1 MIGASI
7 RSAFQN
13 LRLPQVIATLNAN
26 SNKIEVGLVEEIY
39 PDKANTDALQEITS
53 TRDSPF
59 IVSVALMRDQQQDIV
74 VLDVDAF
81 EIQCVDQVLHL
92 AVDTKMLI
100 HGFVQSKGLN
110 SRK

>member
-7 RSAFQN
+7 RAAFQN

-39 PDKANTDALQEITS
+39 PDKANTDSMVQLASSVEAPWILSVGVMREQE
-53 TRDSPF
+53 
-59 IVSVALMRDQQQDIV
+59 LDIV

-81 EIQCVDQVLHL
+81 EIQCVDQILHL
-92 AVDTKMLI
+92 AVDSKMQVR
-100 HGFVQSKGLN
+100 GFV
-110 SRK
+110 